1 MNEKMPGQVLIEL
14 NNTAFAYDGIPVTP
28 SLNFSIRKGEYVS
41 ILGENG
47 SGKTTLLKGLLRMKE
62 PYRGE
67 ILFADEMEKQN
78 IGYLPQQSGLQKDFP
93 ASVTEIVSSGRLNR
107 HKMFAFY
114 TREDRKAVQNTLRR
128 LDIEDLAESSFRNL
142 SGGQQQRVL
151 LARALLASDG
161 ILLLDEPTAGLDPI
175 VSHDFYDLIRNL
187 NQEGETIIMVSHDI
201 HCVMHDA
208 THTLHLGKDY
218 YFYGPKEEYL
228 DSVMAA
234 SFLHRAEEE

>member
-161 ILLLDEPTAGLDPI
+161 ILLLDEPTAGLSLWFPMIFTASCMMRRTPCILARIIIFTVPKKSIWI
-175 VSHDFYDLIRNL
+175 VSWQRVSCIERRKSKCYL
-187 NQEGETIIMVSHDI
+187 NFCPTPFCG
-201 HCVMHDA
+201 
-208 THTLHLGKDY
+208 
-218 YFYGPKEEYL
+218 GPCFP
-228 DSVMAA
+228 AC
-234 SFLHRAEEE
+234 

>member
-1 MNEKMPGQVLIEL
+1 MTDKKAAQVLIEL
-14 NNTAFAYDGIPVTP
+14 KDAAFAYDGRPVTP
-28 SLNFSIRKGEYVS
+28 GMSFRIMAGDYVS

-67 ILFADEMEKQN
+67 IIFADEMKKQH

-107 HKMFAFY
+107 HKTFAFY
-114 TREDRKAVQNTLRR
+114 TGADRQAVQAVLRR
-128 LDIEDLAESSFRNL
+128 LDIDNLADKSFRNL

-151 LARALLASDG
+151 LARALVASDG
-161 ILLLDEPTAGLDPI
+161 ILILDEPTAGLDPMA
-175 VSHDFYDLIRNL
+175 SHEFYKLIRSL
-187 NQEGETIIMVSHDI
+187 NQEGETIIMVSHDV

-208 THTLHLGKDY
+208 THALHLDRDF
-218 YFYGPKEEYL
+218 YFYGPKEEYM

-234 SFLHRAEEE
+234 SFLHRTEEK

>member
-1 MNEKMPGQVLIEL
+1 MNEKTPGPVLIEL
-14 NNTAFAYDGIPVTP
+14 NDTAFAYDGRPVTP
-28 SLNFSIRKGEYVS
+28 SMSFSIRKGDYVS

-47 SGKTTLLKGLLRMKE
+47 SGKTTLLKGLLQMKE
-62 PYRGE
+62 PYQGK
-67 ILFADEMEKQN
+67 IIFAEEMEQRN

-114 TREDRKAVQNTLRR
+114 TREDRQAVQETLRR
-128 LDIEDLAESSFRNL
+128 LDIEDLAASSFRNL

-151 LARALLASDG
+151 LGRALLASDG

-175 VSHDFYDLIRNL
+175 ASHDFYDLIRSL
-187 NQEGETIIMVSHDI
+187 NREGETIIMVSHDI

-218 YFYGPKEEYL
+218 YFYGPKAEYL

-234 SFLHRAEEE
+234 SFLHRAEDK

>member
-1 MNEKMPGQVLIEL
+1 MIEKTPDRILIEL
-14 NNTAFAYDGIPVTP
+14 KDIAFAYDGRPVTP
-28 SLNFSIRKGEYVS
+28 SMNFSIRKGEYVS

-47 SGKTTLLKGLLRMKE
+47 SGKTTLLKGLLQMKE
-62 PYRGE
+62 PYQGR
-67 ILFADEMEKQN
+67 IIFDAEMEKQN

-107 HKMFAFY
+107 HKIFAFY
-114 TREDRKAVQNTLRR
+114 TSEDRQAVQETLRR
-128 LDIEDLAESSFRNL
+128 LDIEDLADRSFRNL

-161 ILLLDEPTAGLDPI
+161 VLLLDEPTAGLDPI
-175 VSHDFYDLIRNL
+175 ASHDFYDLIRSL
-187 NQEGETIIMVSHDI
+187 NREGETIIMVSHDI

-208 THTLHLGKDY
+208 THALHLGKDY

-234 SFLHRAEEE
+234 SFLHRAEDK